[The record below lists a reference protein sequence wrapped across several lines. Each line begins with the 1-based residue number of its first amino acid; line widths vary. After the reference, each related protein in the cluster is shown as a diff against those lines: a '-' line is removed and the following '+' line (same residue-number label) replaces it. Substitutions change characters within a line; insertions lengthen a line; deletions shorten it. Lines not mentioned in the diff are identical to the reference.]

1 MEQRPAFAF
10 FIMIQLIDF
19 LSSDVGELALL
30 SPHLST
36 ETLHAV
42 MPMDTFTSSS

>member
-1 MEQRPAFAF
+1 
-10 FIMIQLIDF
+10 MIQVIDF

-36 ETLHAV
+36 ETLLAV
-42 MPMDTFTSSS
+42 MMPMDTFTSSS